1 MTESKI
7 LLKLQIL
14 LESLKQKA
22 PNKFTET
29 TFRGRFSA
37 LVAAPHPDDF
47 DAIGVSL
54 KRFAVGGGKLHLA
67 VLAGAWSGVED
78 SFCDPPSIAAKSRC
92 RELEQLDSCRFFGLS
107 EESVYFLRM
116 REDSAGNIMDLEEN
130 FQRLNSLEK
139 NIQPDLIFM
148 PHGNDTNPDHQLARR
163 MVARFNIPVL
173 CNRDPKTIAMQDE
186 LITWFGKDEADWKAE
201 LLRCHKSQHQRNLN
215 TRGYG
220 FDERILKVNREL
232 AASLGGNSAYA
243 ESFEVFI

>member
-7 LLKLQIL
+7 LLKLRIL

-22 PNKFTET
+22 PIDFAET
-29 TFRGRFSA
+29 TFMGSLSA

-54 KRFAVGGGKLHLA
+54 KRFAAGGGKLHLA
-67 VLAGAWSGVED
+67 VFAGAWSGVED
-78 SFCDPPSIAAKSRC
+78 SFCKPPSIAAKSRC
-92 RELEQLDSCRFFGLS
+92 REHEQLASCRFFGLS
-107 EESVYFLRM
+107 EDSVYFLRM
-116 REDSAGNIMDLEEN
+116 REDSAGNIMDLEDN
-130 FQRLNSLEK
+130 FQILNSLVK

-148 PHGNDTNPDHQLARR
+148 PHGNDTNPDHRLARA

-186 LITWFGKDEADWKAE
+186 LITWFDKDEADWKAE

-215 TRGYG
+215 TRGHG
-220 FDERILKVNREL
+220 FDERILKVNHLIAEK
-232 AASLGGNSAYA
+232 LGGKLPYA
-243 ESFEVFI
+243 ESFNIFV